1 MSSLAH
7 ISISLPDLISVSS
20 ISLKSSQ
27 FDVELAAVLKHYSV
41 SGLSSGQVEKEA
53 II

>member
-1 MSSLAH
+1 MSSPAH
-7 ISISLPDLISVSS
+7 ISISLPDLVSGSS
-20 ISLKSSQ
+20 ISLMNSQ
-27 FDVELAAVLKHYSV
+27 FGVELAAVLKHCSV